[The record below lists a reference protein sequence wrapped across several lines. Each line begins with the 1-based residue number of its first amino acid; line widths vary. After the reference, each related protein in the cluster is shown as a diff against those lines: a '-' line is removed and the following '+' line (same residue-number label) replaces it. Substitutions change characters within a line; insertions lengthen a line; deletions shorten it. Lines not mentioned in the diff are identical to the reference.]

1 MPAYVIALID
11 VTDREQYSKY
21 TQVTPGVIAQF
32 GGRFIIRGGKTVTLE
47 GPEEKRR
54 MVVIEFPSFETA
66 QAFYHSEEYQEA
78 KKLRNDAAIGTF
90 IVAEG
95 CVPNADNFE
104 TIRHHFEGDRFA
116 ATSGMRLLEL
126 LPGYA
131 KTSMTVEDRHL
142 NSIGT
147 VHGGAIFTLADF
159 AFGAAVKTGGKVAPA
174 ISTTLSFL
182 KATRSG
188 TLYAEATEISRSR
201 KLSVCTVRVTNDAGE
216 LVALFQGTAYI
227 KDEPFPPE
235 QPASHTR

>member
-1 MPAYVIALID
+1 M
-11 VTDREQYSKY
+11 S
-21 TQVTPGVIAQF
+21 
-32 GGRFIIRGGKTVTLE
+32 
-47 GPEEKRR
+47 
-54 MVVIEFPSFETA
+54 
-66 QAFYHSEEYQEA
+66 
-78 KKLRNDAAIGTF
+78 
-90 IVAEG
+90 
-95 CVPNADNFE
+95 DNLD
-104 TIRHHFEGDRFA
+104 TIKQHFENDRFA
-116 ATSGMRLLEL
+116 TSNGMRLVEL
-126 LPGYA
+126 RPGFA
-131 KTSMTVEDRHL
+131 KTSLQVEDRHL

-174 ISTTLSFL
+174 ISTNLSFL

-235 QPASHTR
+235 